1 MLTMTQAKFLDRY
14 FQRLSRL
21 DAASAL
27 GIGIGEAATVAESS
41 PVREIIGAV
50 VPMIM
55 EDVAAHGRRIHDLPK
70 QTDQQV
76 SSIIEVHFN
85 VG

>member
-1 MLTMTQAKFLDRY
+1 MLTTTQAKFLDRY
-14 FQRLSRL
+14 FQRLSSL

-27 GIGIGEAATVAESS
+27 GIGIGEAETVAESS
-41 PVREIIGAV
+41 PVREIIGAAL
-50 VPMIM
+50 PMLM
-55 EDVAAHGRRIHDLPK
+55 KDVAAHGRRIHDLPK

-76 SSIIEVHFN
+76 SSVIEVHFN